1 MHQSNANHQQFRQ
14 PRPSFSEIQN
24 NWRLFRFASTLLP
37 LRLDMHETAAI
48 EATRFNDNCI
58 EVVSDTL
65 QNDHE
70 GVILQAFTF
79 SGLFSLLF
87 AVVGGFGGWSVGV
100 LIFSLGLPGLGVVLF
115 FLSCVL
121 GPRYRY
127 RCSKVRFDRRSR
139 RVYYVPYPEESLDAI
154 WELDWDRLQGI
165 RWMTG
170 RAQSY
175 LYLVGYTCNLPE
187 PKLVMIPIMANHE
200 FFASHIW
207 AWLQRFMAGQ
217 VGGLPAP
224 KIIKLP
230 QKPSDVLMRYG
241 GRLVMWSI
249 TTRKGRRFLP
259 LMIWV
264 DLAILLLYMPSR
276 ALPQL
281 IILQYPEIQF
291 PEENDRHCGFST
303 G

>member
-1 MHQSNANHQQFRQ
+1 MRTSKQIRP
-14 PRPSFSEIQN
+14 PRPTFREIQN
-24 NWRLFRFASTLLP
+24 KWRLFRFASTLLP
-37 LRLDMHETAAI
+37 QFPDPKEPASI
-48 EATRFNDNCI
+48 EAIRFNEQCI

-65 QNDHE
+65 QNVDE

-79 SGLFSLLF
+79 FGLFSLLF
-87 AVVGGFGGWSVGV
+87 AMLGGLGGWSVGV
-100 LIFSLGLPGLGVVLF
+100 LIFSLGLPSLGVLLF
-115 FLSCVL
+115 CLSRVL

-139 RVYYVPYPEESLDAI
+139 RVYYVPYPEECSEVI
-154 WELDWDRLQGI
+154 WELDWDRIQGI

-170 RAQSY
+170 HAQSY
-175 LYLVGYTCNLPE
+175 LFLVGYTCNLPE
-187 PKLVMIPIMANHE
+187 PQLVKIPIMANQE

-207 AWLQRFMAGQ
+207 AWLHRFMVGQ
-217 VGGLPAP
+217 VGDLPPP
-224 KIIKLP
+224 KINRLP
-230 QKPSDVLMRYG
+230 QKPIDVLMRSG
-241 GRLVMWSI
+241 GRLVMWSL
-249 TTRKGRRFLP
+249 TTREGRRFFP

-281 IILQYPEIQF
+281 IVLLYPEIEF
-291 PEENDRHCGFST
+291 PEENNRHCGFST